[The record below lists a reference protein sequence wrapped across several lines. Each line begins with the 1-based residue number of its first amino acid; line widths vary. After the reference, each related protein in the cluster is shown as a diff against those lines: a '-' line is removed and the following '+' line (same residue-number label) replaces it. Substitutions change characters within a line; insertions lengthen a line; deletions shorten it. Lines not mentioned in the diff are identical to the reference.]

1 MAEFSKQWVD
11 INDPEFGWDFD
22 IEEVTSQLNPNHYI
36 PIICEGFGFIAIGKD
51 AEDKIMLAMPTGE
64 TETDE
69 EGQISDKVIWQ
80 AYEDVI
86 K

>member
-1 MAEFSKQWVD
+1 MAEFSKQWAE

-22 IEEVTSQLNPNHYI
+22 IEEVSNQLDPNHYV
-36 PIICEGFGFIAIGKD
+36 PMICEGFGFIAIGRD
-51 AEDKIMLAMPTGE
+51 ENYNVLLAMPTGE

-69 EGQISDKVIWQ
+69 EGQISDTVTWH
-80 AYEDVI
+80 AYEDIV

>member
-1 MAEFSKQWVD
+1 MAEFCKQWVQ

-22 IEEVTSQLNPNHYI
+22 IEEVSNQLEPNHYI
-36 PIICEGFGFIAIGKD
+36 PMICEGFGFIAIGRD
-51 AEDKIMLAMPTGE
+51 ENYNVLLAMPTGE

-69 EGQISDKVIWQ
+69 NGQISDTVTWQ
-80 AYEDVI
+80 AYEDVV